1 MDPFIGEIRLMSFP
15 FPPKGWQFCQGQ
27 LLPINQNQALFSLL
41 GTTYGGNGT
50 TTFGLPDL
58 RGRVVLGVG
67 SGPGL
72 SPYSWGQQG
81 GTEAVALT
89 PAQMPP
95 HGHTFTGTIQAA
107 GEAEFI
113 QPGQAYPATGVETQY
128 SQGTPNATLGSG
140 SLPNTLATA
149 GSGQPHENRQPTLVL
164 NYAIAVQGIYPSRN

>member
-1 MDPFIGEIRLMSFP
+1 MDPFIGEIRLMGFP

-72 SPYSWGQQG
+72 SPYIWGQQG

-107 GEAEFI
+107 GEAEFRAR
-113 QPGQAYPATGVETQY
+113 PTRLRGLKRSTHKERLTRRWAAAAYPTRWLLLAAASRTRTA
-128 SQGTPNATLGSG
+128 SQ
-140 SLPNTLATA
+140 
-149 GSGQPHENRQPTLVL
+149 R
-164 NYAIAVQGIYPSRN
+164 